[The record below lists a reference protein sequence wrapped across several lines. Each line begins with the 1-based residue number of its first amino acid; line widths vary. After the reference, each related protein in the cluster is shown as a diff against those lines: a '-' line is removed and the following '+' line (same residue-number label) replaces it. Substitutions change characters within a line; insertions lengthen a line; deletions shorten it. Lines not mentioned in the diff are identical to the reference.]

1 MSGLAT
7 GQAALAGQHPGGPGG
22 PDTDTDSDAGAA
34 DAQGSP
40 GRHRRTQS
48 AARAPVRERLVPAMP
63 DDGKWGWGGPLLVTA
78 VAAVLRFTGLGSPHV
93 FSFDETYYAKD
104 ALSLLRYGY
113 EQETVTNANDL
124 ILAGNSHVF
133 TGNASYIVHPPVG
146 KWVIASGE
154 WVFGATPFG
163 WRFAPAVVGT
173 LVVLM
178 LARIVRRMTRSTL
191 LGCIAGLLLAL
202 DGVSIVLSRSAL
214 LDGTLTFFVLA
225 AFGSLVIDRDKM
237 RSAMADWADQRASS
251 PAQQA
256 AAGTG
261 SKPGP
266 ELGPKLGL
274 RPWRLLAGVLIGL
287 ACATKWSGI
296 WFLVAFG
303 AMTVLWDLG
312 ARRAAGVR
320 TPYRAV
326 LTRDA
331 WGAFLSLVPVTFAV
345 YAATWIPWLAT
356 FSQQKRTWYLGRRG
370 PSFLPDNVRALLD
383 YHSQMLRFHTTLD
396 SPHPYAAKAIGWL
409 IQVRPTA
416 FWPIELKQ
424 GQQGCQAA
432 SCTRE
437 ITSLGTPVL
446 WWGATIALIWMVWR
460 WIGARD
466 WRAGA
471 VLGSVAAGWLPW
483 VILYSHRTIFT
494 FYEVAFAPFM
504 VMALTFAI
512 GAIIGTRDASPARRT
527 WGAASAGGYLL
538 LVIASTAWIWPVLVG
553 TVLPQAD
560 WLRRLWF
567 RGWI

>member
-7 GQAALAGQHPGGPGG
+7 SEQDPLAGPQ
-22 PDTDTDSDAGAA
+22 AGEQAVQASSA
-34 DAQGSP
+34 DAATADAATSA
-40 GRHRRTQS
+40 GRHRRRRTS
-48 AARAPVRERLVPAMP
+48 GRAPVRDRLVPPMP
-63 DDGKWGWGGPLLVTA
+63 DDGRWGWGGPLLVTA

-113 EQETVTNANDL
+113 EQETVANANDL
-124 ILAGNSHVF
+124 ILSGNSHVF
-133 TGNASYIVHPPVG
+133 TGNASYIVHPPIG
-146 KWVIASGE
+146 KWVIALGE

-163 WRFAPAVVGT
+163 WRVMPAIVGT
-173 LVVLM
+173 LLVLM

-202 DGVSIVLSRSAL
+202 DGLSIVLSRSAL
-214 LDGTLTFFVLA
+214 LDGTLTFFILA

-237 RSAMADWADQRASS
+237 RAAMADWADERDGAPPEASS
-251 PAQQA
+251 ARN
-256 AAGTG
+256 
-261 SKPGP
+261 
-266 ELGPKLGL
+266 LGPKLGL
-274 RPWRLLAGVLIGL
+274 RPWRLLAGVLLGL

-312 ARRAAGVR
+312 ARKAAGAR
-320 TPYRAV
+320 TPYVAT
-326 LTRDA
+326 LARDA
-331 WGAFLSLVPVTFAV
+331 WGAFLSLVPVTFVV
-345 YAATWIPWLAT
+345 YSVTWIPWLLT
-356 FSQQKRTWYLGRRG
+356 FSHQKRTWYLGRRG

-396 SPHPYAAKAIGWL
+396 TPHPYAAKAIGWL

-416 FWPIELKQ
+416 FWSIQLKS

-446 WWGATIALIWMVWR
+446 WWAATVALVWMLWR

-471 VLGSVAAGWLPW
+471 VLGAVAAGWLPW

-512 GAIIGTRDASPARRT
+512 GAIIGTRDASPTRRT
-527 WGAASAGGYLL
+527 WGAASVGGYLL
-538 LVIASTAWIWPVLVG
+538 LVIASTAWIWPLLVG
-553 TVLPQAD
+553 TVLSQQD